1 MSENLSLLGNM
12 RYNIQPACY
21 SHINVKREERKV
33 KHFAPFA
40 PSWLPLRLKKVIGRI
55 PHFKLTTVLIAC
67 LLITSLSLAQQPHQS
82 PAKAQP
88 ITAQIKWHTF
98 EEALQLQQQP
108 APKKIF
114 IDMYTDWCGWCKKM
128 DATTFKNDT
137 LIQYLSSHFYAVKFD
152 AERKDTIMIGGN
164 MYINPNPKGTRSTHQ
179 LAAALMQNR
188 LSYPSSVFL
197 DEKGQLLSV
206 VPGYMNARDMEKV
219 LHFFGENAYMNQKW
233 EDFLAGFKGNIK

>member
-1 MSENLSLLGNM
+1 MSENLSLLL
-12 RYNIQPACY
+12 
-21 SHINVKREERKV
+21 
-33 KHFAPFA
+33 A
-40 PSWLPLRLKKVIGRI
+40 PSWRPLRLKKTFGRSSLLNLSTLIIG
-55 PHFKLTTVLIAC
+55 C
-67 LLITSLSLAQQPHQS
+67 LFSATWLPAQQPHQS

-88 ITAQIKWHTF
+88 VTAQIKWHSF

-108 APKKIF
+108 NPKKIF

-137 LIQYLSSHFYAVKFD
+137 LIQYLSSHFFAVKFD

-233 EDFLAGFKGNIK
+233 EDFLAGFNGTIK